1 MATIH
6 LQPPEK
12 FDFSKPDSWSHWKR
26 LFKQFRATTGLDGES
41 QGKQINTL
49 LYCLGERAEEVLL
62 STGITEE
69 QRQHYNAVMENLD
82 NHFKVRRNII
92 FERARFNK
100 RSQLE
105 GETAEQFIMELQS
118 LVEHCEYGDLR
129 DDMVRDRLVVGIR
142 DGTLSERLQLD
153 SKLTLESAMKQ
164 TRQREAVH
172 EGRLALKGGDQSL
185 KEVDAVG
192 KRRLAAAKP
201 TPSLD

>member
-69 QRQHYNAVMENLD
+69 QRQQYNSVMENLD
-82 NHFKVRRNII
+82 NHFKVCRNII
-92 FERARFNK
+92 LECAQFNK
-100 RSQLE
+100 RSQLQ
-105 GETAEQFIMELQS
+105 GDGGA
-118 LVEHCEYGDLR
+118 VYYGF
-129 DDMVRDRLVVGIR
+129 
-142 DGTLSERLQLD
+142 T
-153 SKLTLESAMKQ
+153 ES
-164 TRQREAVH
+164 
-172 EGRLALKGGDQSL
+172 GGAL
-185 KEVDAVG
+185 
-192 KRRLAAAKP
+192 
-201 TPSLD
+201 